1 MQHKTTEQRKGANVR
16 FTLDST
22 DLKNKRCVF
31 LGKQVRIFM
40 VRVQKQAPPN
50 KLSFRNRL
58 LGGKMIEAARNDH

>member
-31 LGKQVRIFM
+31 LGKQVRIFT

-50 KLSFRNRL
+50 KLSFRNSL